1 MFILITFM
9 HDTNIF
15 FFVTN
20 HTPSGKKNSGDL
32 NAGEK
37 PTLFCLAITNLIPT
51 FVFAFPTN
59 PCLHLMLHHYT
70 PYPFFPTLPSA
81 IFKQNNPSIIL
92 PTFRYTILHPLST
105 MLRSV
110 IWYTSQLCNC
120 KPSYYNFTHFL
131 PHQTTLTLYFQLHYA
146 IHYIPQL
153 SLSICTPTSISWPA
167 CCYVICY
174 NTILPS
180 GNTIHLLNFSY
191 ISLFCLASY
200 FHICCVYLS
209 FVDWYL

>member
-120 KPSYYNFTHFL
+120 KPSTIIL
-131 PHQTTLTLYFQLHYA
+131 PIFWHTKLHSLSTFNYTMLYTTSHNSVSPSAHQPLYLDLHAAMWFATTQFYLPETLYTFL
-146 IHYIPQL
+146 
-153 SLSICTPTSISWPA
+153 TSPIF
-167 CCYVICY
+167 
-174 NTILPS
+174 L
-180 GNTIHLLNFSY
+180 FS
-191 ISLFCLASY
+191 
-200 FHICCVYLS
+200 V
-209 FVDWYL
+209 